1 MKRLSPGASRRYA
14 RALLDVALAQ
24 SNPAALRGELEA
36 ASALLGANQEL
47 RQALGNRALSSERKK
62 KLALTIWSEPGAS
75 VIFRRLLSL
84 LALRDRL
91 ELLPAIASAYR
102 ALLLAH
108 QNVGAAQVVSAA
120 PLDKDQLATLETA
133 LRKAT
138 GRGVEIE
145 ASLDRELLGGIL
157 VKLGGRRYD
166 GSVRGR
172 LMALRAS
179 LAGA

>member
-24 SNPAALRGELEA
+24 SDAAALRRELEA
-36 ASALLGANQEL
+36 ATALLGANPEL
-47 RQALGNRALSSERKK
+47 RQVLGNRALAAERKK
-62 KLALTIWSEPGAS
+62 KLALAIWTEPGAS

-84 LALRDRL
+84 LAERDRL

-108 QNVGAAQVVSAA
+108 QNVAAAQVVSAV
-120 PLDKDQLATLETA
+120 PLEKEPLAALEAA

-145 ASLDRELLGGIL
+145 ANLDRELLGGIL
-157 VKLGGRRYD
+157 VKLGGRHYD

-172 LMALRAS
+172 LKALRAS
-179 LAGA
+179 LVGA

>member
-1 MKRLSPGASRRYA
+1 MALAQSDAAALRRELEAA
-14 RALLDVALAQ
+14 RALL
-24 SNPAALRGELEA
+24 S
-36 ASALLGANQEL
+36 ASPKL
-47 RQALGNRALSSERKK
+47 RQALGNRALSAERKK
-62 KLALTIWSEPGAS
+62 KLALAVWTEARAS

-84 LALRDRL
+84 LAERDRL
-91 ELLPAIASAYR
+91 ELLPGIADVYR

-108 QNVGAAQVVSAA
+108 GKVAAAEVVSAA
-120 PLDKDQLATLETA
+120 PLDQDQLAALETV

-138 GRGVEIE
+138 GRGVEIQ

-157 VKLGGRRYD
+157 VKLGGRHYD

-172 LMALRAS
+172 LKALRAS